1 MKHVKPRHNTTSN
14 SPQMGKLEILITIVD
29 RKKAEYY
36 CDLIQEHDVNL
47 QLTCLASG
55 TANKEVLDMLG
66 MHSRDRCVIFSVVRN
81 DRILPIMTMLSDR
94 FESVKN
100 GKGVAFTV
108 PMDSVI
114 GVAVYGFLA
123 NNSKT
128 IKE

>member
-1 MKHVKPRHNTTSN
+1 MKHTKTRHNPTPNRPTT
-14 SPQMGKLEILITIVD
+14 GKLELLITIVD

-36 CDLIQEHDVNL
+36 CDIIQEHEVNM

-66 MHSRDRCVIFSVVRN
+66 VHSRDRSVIFSVVRD
-81 DRILPIMTMLSDR
+81 DRIPEILAVLSDR
-94 FESVKN
+94 FDSVKN

-123 NNSKT
+123 NNRRT